1 MAMPAAKGLFQ
12 KAINESGSFRTEML
26 DKRTTQD
33 IAAEVLKALNID
45 ATNVDSLQKVPYQV
59 LSDAGKRH

>member
-45 ATNVDSLQKVPYQV
+45 ATNGTACKSAIPG
-59 LSDAGKRH
+59 AERCR